1 MFIGD
6 VNYPCDFGFFIERI
20 PEWEDDTIKNG
31 FMFMM
36 INSELYPKSVRTTT
50 LSCEFA
56 DLLAENSAMKNPVI
70 DKELY
75 HSDSETLFTAMAER
89 THGKDY
95 DALYDLSFLIPFQE
109 ITDEGWNIFI
119 ISDGDNIKLMAG
131 RWHDEKLLYHD
142 EIEMP
147 AKKYFDTIAEL
158 ENTLKRNGGH

>member
-1 MFIGD
+1 
-6 VNYPCDFGFFIERI
+6 
-20 PEWEDDTIKNG
+20 
-31 FMFMM
+31 MFMM

-70 DKELY
+70 NKELY
-75 HSDSETLFTAMAER
+75 HSDSETLFTTMAER

-109 ITDEGWNIFI
+109 INDEGWNIFI
-119 ISDGDNIKLMAG
+119 ISDGDNIKLMSG
-131 RWHDEKLLYHD
+131 RWQNHKLLYHD

-158 ENTLKRNGGH
+158 EKFYNTLCSGNGG